1 MITVFNQSETGR
13 SRVLI
18 VGSWRD
24 SCACDRVMSA
34 GAAIAGHSREEFC
47 GQHAVHFLVC
57 VCATAAMT
65 LMSSSIGN
73 SSFDGPRAEV

>member
-47 GQHAVHFLVC
+47 GQHAVHFPRLR
-57 VCATAAMT
+57 
-65 LMSSSIGN
+65 LRN
-73 SSFDGPRAEV
+73 SGDDVDVVIHRQFFL